1 MRPFLERLL
10 SEIRTSFDF
19 YMTEFQIP
27 KVEKIIM
34 SGGGAGLKGLRE
46 FLAEDLGIE
55 IELADPFQSADFAR
69 RNI

>member
-1 MRPFLERLL
+1 MEKLL

-34 SGGGAGLKGLRE
+34 SGGGAG
-46 FLAEDLGIE
+46 IE
-55 IELADPFQSADFAR
+55 GFEGNSWPVIWE
-69 RNI
+69 